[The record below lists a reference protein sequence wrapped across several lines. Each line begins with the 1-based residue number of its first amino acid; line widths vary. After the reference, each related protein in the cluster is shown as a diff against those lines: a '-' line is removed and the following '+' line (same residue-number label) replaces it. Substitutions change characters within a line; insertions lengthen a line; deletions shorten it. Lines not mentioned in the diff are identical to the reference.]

1 MDFWARPDAERLT
14 AQYQV
19 CERLGYGGVS
29 DAVAKSGQ
37 FSHLVIRTQLE
48 RPAFTSPASSL
59 GRTVRFLSA
68 TVAETA
74 KPEEGRL
81 SGFDLL
87 PRPVLLSS

>member
-1 MDFWARPDAERLT
+1 MWV
-14 AQYQV
+14 QV
-19 CERLGYGGVS
+19 PPGHP
-29 DAVAKSGQ
+29 
-37 FSHLVIRTQLE
+37 SHLVIRTQLE

-68 TVAETA
+68 TVAEIA

-87 PRPVLLSS
+87 PRCYRGLENAGQAARRLT